1 MTARQPNSLPAKVL
15 TGKINMKL
23 LRIKAVAK
31 KELIQI
37 WRDPLSLAM
46 AFLMPVMLLFI
57 FGYAITLDVNNIRTV
72 IYDMDN
78 SSLSRELVAEFRE
91 SGYFRVIESIY
102 TQKEIDRYIDSGRA
116 VAAVSI
122 PQDFSKKIRKAEKTE
137 LQVIVDGSD
146 SNTATIAL
154 GYISAITG
162 KYSQKLDG
170 RNVNIAID
178 PRVRVWYN
186 PELKSKNFIIPGLI
200 AVIMA
205 VIAAL
210 LTSLTFARE
219 WERGTMEQL
228 ISTPV
233 KTYELIAGKLL
244 PYFLIG
250 VIDVAMSVML
260 AKVLFGVPLKGSPLL
275 LMVLS
280 SIFIFGGL
288 TLGIL
293 ISIIAKSQLVASQIA
308 MIATFLPAFLLS
320 GFMFAISN
328 MPRPLQIITHFIPAK
343 YFVTILKGIF
353 LKGSPLKLLLLETT
367 VLSVF
372 GLLVFVLANKKLK
385 KRIV

>member
-1 MTARQPNSLPAKVL
+1 
-15 TGKINMKL
+15 MKF

-91 SGYFRVIESIY
+91 SGYFRVIENIY
-102 TQKEIDRYIDSGRA
+102 AQKEIDKYIDSGKA
-116 VAAVSI
+116 IAAISI
-122 PQDFSKKIRKAEKTE
+122 PQNFSKKIRKGENTE

-162 KYSQKLDG
+162 KYSQKVDG
-170 RNVNIAID
+170 RNIKIAID
-178 PRVRVWYN
+178 PRIRVWYN

-250 VIDVAMSVML
+250 FIDVAMSVML
-260 AKVLFGVPLKGSPLL
+260 AKVLFGVPLKGSPFL
-275 LMVLS
+275 LMILS

-288 TLGIL
+288 TMGIL
-293 ISIIAKSQLVASQIA
+293 ISIIARSQLVASQVA

-343 YFVTILKGIF
+343 YFVAILKGIF
-353 LKGSPLKLLLLETT
+353 LKGSPFKLLLIETT

-372 GLLVFVLANKKLK
+372 GLLVFVLANKKFK